1 MNEDFRLMPMDPD
14 RESALFL
21 RCYRAAW
28 LCAHGSLLGFSESST
43 LEGARY
49 RASSSPRALQKLTIG
64 GEFAG
69 ILALDERRG
78 RQQGYCWVSFLFVEE
93 KFRRQGVGKYLLRAA
108 MERGIELGRQEL
120 RLCAAKTNPA
130 MGFYE
135 KLGFTVCGT
144 EPGALEPLPVL
155 RLEFPSVLDTFFV
168 FR

>member
-1 MNEDFRLMPMDPD
+1 MNGNFHLTTLDLE
-14 RESALFL
+14 REKQLFL

-28 LCAHGSLLGFSESST
+28 LCAHGSLLGFNEKAT

-49 RASSSPRALQKLTIG
+49 RASTSPKALQKLTIS

-78 RQQGYCWVSFLFVEE
+78 RGEGFCWVSFLFVEE
-93 KFRRQGVGKYLLRAA
+93 RFRRQGVGQYLIRAA
-108 MERGIELGRQEL
+108 MERGKELGRGSL

-135 KLGFTVCGT
+135 RLGFTVCGT
-144 EPGALEPLPVL
+144 EEGALEPLLVL
-155 RLEFPSVLDTFFV
+155 KLGI
-168 FR
+168 